1 MGINTQQR
9 RHYRMLAEEE
19 AARLT
24 IIRALIR
31 LAASTEDRAA
41 ATQALDRLEVTTS
54 EIGFAADE
62 SWSSRWNGL
71 LASERARAPRR
82 DTDRSVAPITSL
94 RPVPGA
100 GLVPCPTP
108 GQTPPARF

>member
-1 MGINTQQR
+1 MGINSRQR

-31 LAASTEDRAA
+31 MAASAEDREA
-41 ATQALDRLEVTTS
+41 ATQALDRLDVSTS
-54 EIGFAADE
+54 EISFAADE

-71 LASERARAPRR
+71 LASEPARAPRR
-82 DTDRSVAPITSL
+82 DFDRSVP
-94 RPVPGA
+94 RPRGA
-100 GLVPCPTP
+100 WGGRTGVHAIDL
-108 GQTPPARF
+108 G

>member
-31 LAASTEDRAA
+31 LAASTEDREA
-41 ATQALDRLEVTTS
+41 ATRALDRLEVTTS
-54 EIGFAADE
+54 EISFAADE
-62 SWSSRWNGL
+62 SWSSPWNGL
-71 LASERARAPRR
+71 LASERARAPRH
-82 DTDRSVAPITSL
+82 DTDGSGTPIL
-94 RPVPGA
+94 FARPVPDPGPVA
-100 GLVPCPTP
+100 CPIP
-108 GQTPPARF
+108 SQSPPVRF

>member
-1 MGINTQQR
+1 MGINTEQS

-31 LAASTEDRAA
+31 LAATTEDREA
-41 ATQALDRLEVTTS
+41 ATRALDRLDVTTS
-54 EIGFAADE
+54 EISFAADE
-62 SWSSRWNGL
+62 SWSSRWSGL
-71 LASERARAPRR
+71 LASERPRAPRT
-82 DTDRSVAPITSL
+82 DTDRSVTGIDSH

>member
-1 MGINTQQR
+1 MGINSRQR

-31 LAASTEDRAA
+31 MAASAEDREAA
-41 ATQALDRLEVTTS
+41 AQVLDRLEVTTS
-54 EIGFAADE
+54 EISFAADE

-71 LASERARAPRR
+71 LALEPARTPRH
-82 DTDRSVAPITSL
+82 DIDRSVSRRRGAPGVRTGVRAVDL
-94 RPVPGA
+94 G
-100 GLVPCPTP
+100 
-108 GQTPPARF
+108 